1 MRIVSLDGNGHYPN
15 AVFHLLEQSMD
26 RLDELAIF
34 VRIVEEGSLARA
46 ASRLRRSPPAVT
58 RALAALEGRLGVR
71 LIDRTTR
78 RLAPTEAGRLL
89 HERARGLLGDYEAAT
104 LGVRE
109 APVRGLLRIAAP
121 VQFGRRHVAPIAMAF
136 LDAHGDV
143 EIELLLNDRNVDLID
158 ESIDVAVR
166 IGPLA
171 DSGLTARQVGVLKR
185 LWVASPAYLAR
196 RGTPQTPAD
205 LARHEAV
212 LGTFRT
218 AGSWSFIRASRRSGV
233 QVAGR
238 LRVDDV
244 ETRLQAVL
252 EGRGIGQFLSYQV
265 ADALAAGRLVRLLQS
280 FEQPAIPVHLLT
292 KGRVNRAPKI
302 ESFLAFA
309 GPRLQALAVLRSEAA
324 RTAAAPRTG
333 RRRTASSPGSRK
345 PAG

>member
-1 MRIVSLDGNGHYPN
+1 
-15 AVFHLLEQSMD
+15 MD
-26 RLDELAIF
+26 RLDEFAIF
-34 VRIVEEGSLARA
+34 VRIVEDGSLARA

-89 HERARGLLGDYEAAT
+89 YERARGLLGDYEAAT

-109 APVRGLLRIAAP
+109 APVRGLLRIGAP
-121 VQFGRRHVAPIAMAF
+121 VLFGRRHVAPIVTAF
-136 LDAHGDV
+136 LDAHADA

-166 IGPLA
+166 IGALA
-171 DSGLTARQVGVLKR
+171 DSGLSARAVGEVKR
-185 LWVASPAYLAR
+185 LWAASPAYLAA
-196 RGTPQTPAD
+196 RGLPQTPQD
-205 LARHEAV
+205 LGRHEAV

-218 AGSWSFIRASRRSGV
+218 AGDWTFGRARRRDGV
-233 QVAGR
+233 RVAGR

-252 EGRGIGQFLSYQV
+252 DGRGIGQFLSYQV
-265 ADALAAGRLVRLLQS
+265 ADALGDGRLIRLLQS
-280 FEQPAIPVHLLT
+280 FEPPAIPVHLLT

-302 ESFLAFA
+302 EAFLGFSAS
-309 GPRLQALAVLRSEAA
+309 RLQRALAEIQEAI

-333 RRRTASSPGSRK
+333 RRRTASSPGSRR
-345 PAG
+345 PGG

>member
-1 MRIVSLDGNGHYPN
+1 
-15 AVFHLLEQSMD
+15 MD

-34 VRIVEEGSLARA
+34 VRIVEEGSLVRA

-58 RALAALEGRLGVR
+58 RALAALEGRLSVR

-89 HERARGLLGDYEAAT
+89 YERARGLLGDYEAAT

-136 LDAHGDV
+136 LDAHADV
-143 EIELLLNDRNVDLID
+143 EIELMLNDRNIDLID
-158 ESIDVAVR
+158 DSIDIAVR

-171 DSGLTARQVGVLKR
+171 DSGLSARPVGELKR

-196 RGTPQTPAD
+196 RGTPQVPQD
-205 LARHEAV
+205 LDQHEAV

-218 AGSWSFIRASRRSGV
+218 AGAWSFVRARRRGGV
-233 QVAGR
+233 RVTGR

-252 EGRGIGQFLSYQV
+252 DGRGIGQFLSYQV
-265 ADALAAGRLVRLLQS
+265 ADALADGRLVRLLRA

-292 KGRVNRAPKI
+292 KGRTNRAPKI
-302 ESFLAFA
+302 EAFLAFA
-309 GPRLQALAVLRSEAA
+309 AKHLQALPVLKAE
-324 RTAAAPRTG
+324 
-333 RRRTASSPGSRK
+333 RRR
-345 PAG
+345 